1 LKAGIVGTGP
11 ALLVH
16 KFVRSS
22 RAFHVKTQEEI
33 EEELR
38 EAIRAARES
47 ELHMN
52 MTLRLAEK
60 EAVSE

>member
-1 LKAGIVGTGP
+1 MVAVVLLTTVLTPI
-11 ALLVH
+11 AL
-16 KFVRSS
+16 RA
-22 RAFHVKTQEEI
+22 AFHVKTQEEI
-33 EEELR
+33 EQELR

-47 ELHMN
+47 ELHMS